1 VSIVAVARPGL
12 TGSLTASRALAVA
25 ALAGVCVLAAVLRFA
40 DFAAVPTTPYYDA
53 AVRSMTHSWRDF
65 FYGALEPSGQIS
77 IDKTPVDLWLQV
89 ALTRVLGFSSIT
101 VRLAPA
107 LAGTLAVPLL
117 YDLVRRGCGRA
128 AGLAAALAL
137 AVLPVSVL
145 TSRSDTMDSVMGALL
160 LLAAWLVVRAP
171 PERRAGAVVA
181 AGAVA
186 GLAFE
191 VKLFESVVALPALA
205 LLAWLALPTRRAP
218 ALALGALTF
227 VIVASAWGVVA
238 SLLPGHHP
246 YPLGSTDGRI
256 WNALL
261 VYNGLHRLHGSS
273 SAPTPLRLFD
283 TGPPHHLGPLIGAE
297 LLCALAF
304 GALAAACAVRSPVRD
319 DADRRRRA
327 VVWGLGTWLVLGT
340 LVASLQS
347 HTWPR
352 YLEAFTP
359 AVAGVL
365 GMAIVAL
372 GRTVGERGLA
382 ALCSAAVVAALAGA
396 VTGGA
401 ALACLVAAGTAV
413 AAVLV
418 LALSGG
424 RRRAAAALLLA
435 AALVVPAT
443 TAIRLVRIGA
453 QDAETTGAMPA
464 QRLHRLSAYLRRHDR
479 RARYE
484 VAGAT
489 IFQTVAQIVKDDRP
503 VLTLVGVKG
512 RPLVTPRRLARAVR
526 RGRVRYA
533 LPGAARCG
541 PRHRYACAPVVRWV
555 RRHGVDVS
563 LRAGLPHRRLLYR
576 LRA

>member
-1 VSIVAVARPGL
+1 
-12 TGSLTASRALAVA
+12 
-25 ALAGVCVLAAVLRFA
+25 VL
-40 DFAAVPTTPYYDA
+40 
-53 AVRSMTHSWRDF
+53 
-65 FYGALEPSGQIS
+65 
-77 IDKTPVDLWLQV
+77 
-89 ALTRVLGFSSIT
+89 
-101 VRLAPA
+101 
-107 LAGTLAVPLL
+107 
-117 YDLVRRGCGRA
+117 
-128 AGLAAALAL
+128 
-137 AVLPVSVL
+137 
-145 TSRSDTMDSVMGALL
+145 SD
-160 LLAAWLVVRAP
+160 
-171 PERRAGAVVA
+171 
-181 AGAVA
+181 
-186 GLAFE
+186 
-191 VKLFESVVALPALA
+191 LPALA
-205 LLAWLALPTRRAP
+205 LLAWLALPARRAP
-218 ALALGALTF
+218 TLAVAGLTF
-227 VIVASAWGVVA
+227 AIVASAWGVVA

-256 WNALL
+256 WNVLL
-261 VYNGLHRLHGSS
+261 VYNGLNRLHGSS
-273 SAPTPLRLFD
+273 SAPAPLRLFD

-304 GALAAACAVRSPVRD
+304 GALAAACAARSPVRD

-340 LVASLQS
+340 LVAGLQS

-359 AVAGVL
+359 AVAGVI
-365 GMAIVAL
+365 GIAIVAL
-372 GRTVGERGLA
+372 ARSAGERGLA

-396 VTGGA
+396 VTGGP
-401 ALACLVAAGTAV
+401 ALAGLAAATTAV

-424 RRRAAAALLLA
+424 RRRAAAALVLA

-443 TAIRLVRIGA
+443 TAVRLVRTGA

-464 QRLHRLSAYLRRHDR
+464 QRLHRLSAYLRHHDR

-489 IFQTVAQIVKDDRP
+489 IFQTAALVVKDDRP

-512 RPLVTPRRLARAVR
+512 RPLLKPRRLARDVR

-533 LPGAARCG
+533 LLGLARCRPG
-541 PRHRYACAPVVRWV
+541 HPGYACAPVVRWV

-563 LRAGLPHRRLLYR
+563 RRAGLPHRRLLYR

>member
-1 VSIVAVARPGL
+1 VSIAAVPRPSL
-12 TGSLTASRALAVA
+12 AGSLPASRALAVA
-25 ALAGVCVLAAVLRFA
+25 ALAGVCVLAAALRFA
-40 DFAAVPTTPYYDA
+40 DFATVATTPYYDA
-53 AVRSMTHSWRDF
+53 AVRAMTHSWRDF
-65 FYGALEPSGQIS
+65 FYGALEPSGQVS
-77 IDKTPVDLWLQV
+77 IDKAPVDLWLQV
-89 ALTRVLGFSSIT
+89 GLTRLLGFSSIT
-101 VRLAPA
+101 LRLAPA

-128 AGLAAALAL
+128 AGLAAALAF

-145 TSRSDTMDSVMGALL
+145 TSRSDTMDSVMAALL
-160 LLAAWLVVRAP
+160 VLAAWLVLRAP

-191 VKLFESVVALPALA
+191 IKLFESAVALPALA
-205 LLAWLALPTRRAP
+205 VMAWLALPARRASTL
-218 ALALGALTF
+218 ALAGLVF

-246 YPLGSTDGRI
+246 YPLGSSDGQI
-256 WNALL
+256 WNVLL
-261 VYNGLHRLHGSS
+261 VYNGLNRFHGA
-273 SAPTPLRLFD
+273 SAAPAPLRLFD
-283 TGPPHHLGPLIGAE
+283 TAPPHHLGPLIGVE

-304 GALAAACAVRSPVRD
+304 GALALACAGRAPM
-319 DADRRRRA
+319 DADRRA

-340 LVASLQS
+340 LVAGLES

-365 GMAIVAL
+365 GVAIVAL

-396 VTGGA
+396 VTGGP
-401 ALACLVAAGTAV
+401 ALASLAAAGTAL

-418 LALSGG
+418 LALTGG
-424 RRRAAAALLLA
+424 RRRAAAALVLA

-443 TAIRLVRIGA
+443 TAVALVRSGA
-453 QDAETTGAMPA
+453 QDAETTGALPA
-464 QRLHRLSAYLRRHDR
+464 HRLHRLSAYLRRHDR
-479 RARYE
+479 RARFE

-489 IFQTVAQIVKDDRP
+489 IFQTAALIVKDDRP

-512 RPLVTPRRLARAVR
+512 RPLVTPRRLARDVR
-526 RGRVRYA
+526 RGRVHYA
-533 LPGAARCG
+533 LLGLARCRPG
-541 PRHRYACAPVVRWV
+541 HPGYACAPVVRWV
-555 RRHGVDVS
+555 RRHGTDVS
-563 LRAGLPHRRLLYR
+563 RRAGLPHRRLLYR